1 MNKQAEIGKEIK
13 DRRNTLGLSIEAL
26 SEISGI
32 SARTIQRIESGESS
46 PRGHTLK
53 GIAEALNCDITELTQ
68 PEKASSSESNESLKW
83 INLSALAVLVIP
95 TANLIIPFILWR
107 KYEKTEI
114 MKEVGGR
121 ILSFQIVW
129 TIITAIALIAAPF
142 IFRLFKPA
150 PLNTT
155 GAVILTYVIFWF
167 YNIVSILNTA
177 QKIQKEEWQK
187 VHPKVIR
194 LI

>member
-187 VHPKVIR
+187 VHSKVIR

>member
-53 GIAEALNCDITELTQ
+53 GIADALNCDITELTQ